1 MKATYGMICD
11 IKDIKTIRT
20 EGTATEWI
28 ETRTDRDGW
37 LYEVT
42 VEGYEYEGKRY
53 TIGTD
58 RDGWPIAWEKA

>member
-1 MKATYGMICD
+1 MKTTFGMICNMND
-11 IKDIKTIRT
+11 INTIKK
-20 EGTATEWI
+20 EGTATTWTEI
-28 ETRTDRDGW
+28 RMDRDGW
-37 LYEVT
+37 DYEVT